1 MEQSEQTIEQFSML
15 DLRVG
20 TVLSAEPFPEA
31 RKPAYRLRID
41 FGPLGVKPSSAQITE
56 RYGAHELVGM
66 KVVAAVNLPV
76 KRIAGLKSEC
86 LVLGVPVEGNGVV
99 LLRPEGDLPDGSHIF

>member
-1 MEQSEQTIEQFSML
+1 MDQSQCTVGELSTL

-20 TVLSAEPFPEA
+20 TILSAEPFPEA

-56 RYGAHELVGM
+56 RYAAGELVGTR
-66 KVVAAVNLPV
+66 VVAVVNLPAR
-76 KRIAGLKSEC
+76 RIAGFKSEC
-86 LVLGVPVEGNGVV
+86 LVLGIPVEGNGVV
-99 LLRPEGDLPDGSHIF
+99 LLRPEPDMPDGSRIV